1 MAVFLNSFTP
11 LAVNKIGRAS
21 AEQNNLP
28 LFIDGSCRREPDF
41 ENPKPAITQLC
52 RPKKLVNRLSIDDL
66 IIYITKLGRYGTKQA
81 HWKLISILEVIS
93 IVPDHNSVLT
103 FYTKNKIP
111 LSQNIICNNTSPF
124 PLDYTH
130 GINENNKN
138 GTDAIEVIKRWNA
151 GYIYRAMQYPEVA
164 ITQVWNDIL
173 HLDNPPII
181 NHQMMKSIF
190 GRIPGTQNPP
200 RLSDIEWQNF
210 KTEMNL

>member
-21 AEQNNLP
+21 ATNYNLQ
-28 LFIDGSCRREPDF
+28 LYIDGSCRREPDF
-41 ENPKPAITQLC
+41 ENSKPAITQLC
-52 RPKKLVNRLSIDDL
+52 RPKKLVTRLSDRDL
-66 IIYITKLGRYGTKQA
+66 IIYISKLGRYGTKQA
-81 HWKLISILEVIS
+81 HWKFISILEVIA
-93 IVPDHNSVLT
+93 IVPDHNSALT

-111 LSQNIICNNTSPF
+111 VSQNIICNSTSPL
-124 PLDYTH
+124 PLEYTH
-130 GINENNKN
+130 GINENNKKE
-138 GTDAIEVIKRWNA
+138 TDAIKVIKRWNA
-151 GYIYRAMQYPEVA
+151 GYIYRAKQYPEVA
-164 ITQVWNDIL
+164 ITQVWNDVL

-200 RLSDIEWQNF
+200 KLNYIEWQNF